1 MSIRVRV
8 TQNLR
13 GVTTRVNQMTER
25 GQYALVNEV
34 YADSNLYAP
43 MLSTDLRVE
52 SEVSHDLKS
61 ILWNT
66 PYARRHYYNQMVNY
80 TTPGTGP
87 KWFEKAK
94 SIHLESW
101 KRVTEAAM
109 RL

>member
-8 TQNLR
+8 SNNLR

-25 GQYALVNEV
+25 GQHALVNQV
-34 YADSNLYAP
+34 YADSNMYAP
-43 MLSTDLRVE
+43 LLSSDLRNQ
-52 SEVSHDLKS
+52 SQIANDLKS
-61 ILWNT
+61 ITWNT

-94 SIHLESW
+94 SIHLDSW
-101 KRVTEAAM
+101 KRVAEAAM
-109 RL
+109 GL